1 MTSTHITAPDTDDR
15 AGARQ
20 ALVPAAVA
28 VALLGSALSWLFAD
42 SRGEAAGEVI
52 FIPLLTAA
60 IFGLVVPRGL
70 RHTAAGGRGI
80 AMGVIGLLA
89 VPVVPWSGLPLVLG
103 TAATLLGH
111 AGKRADRGSGKAIA
125 AFVLG
130 LLSVIGYVGIYVGD
144 YLQTH

>member
-15 AGARQ
+15 TGARQ

-42 SRGEAAGEVI
+42 SRGEAVSEVV

-60 IFGLVVPRGL
+60 IFGLVVARGL

-89 VPVVPWSGLPLVLG
+89 VPVAFWSGLPLVLG

-111 AGKRADRGSGKAIA
+111 AGKRADHGSGKAIV

-144 YLQTH
+144 YLHTH

>member
-1 MTSTHITAPDTDDR
+1 MTSTHITADDTDDR

-28 VALLGSALSWLFAD
+28 VALLGSALSGLFAD
-42 SRGEAAGEVI
+42 SRGEAVGEVI

-60 IFGLVVPRGL
+60 IFGLVVARGL

-89 VPVVPWSGLPLVLG
+89 VPVAFWSGLPLVLG

-125 AFVLG
+125 ALVLG
-130 LLSVIGYVGIYVGD
+130 LLSVIGYLGIYVGD
-144 YLQTH
+144 YLHAH